1 MSLDLDDTS
10 HTDNLSIFADEESKI
25 PIHWDKN
32 VASISGTLL
41 SVGRALR
48 TQHPELHHLIVT
60 NTVEERGITY
70 IDNPAKIN
78 LLENPKLG
86 PEKAYTFADPCPP
99 TETRMIQ
106 INEPLEA
113 LGLSQFSFLTAAE
126 LTVSHPKGLGAQIG
140 QVPIL

>member
-60 NTVEERGITY
+60 NTVEERGKVPFVRTMHNVA
-70 IDNPAKIN
+70 DFFTKAFEAKKFHAMRRIVMN
-78 LLENPKLG
+78 D
-86 PEKAYTFADPCPP
+86 PE
-99 TETRMIQ
+99 R
-106 INEPLEA
+106 L
-113 LGLSQFSFLTAAE
+113 
-126 LTVSHPKGLGAQIG
+126 
-140 QVPIL
+140 